1 MTANLVTGFSP
12 MQDLIPQT
20 AAINNQ
26 TATSDFSDVLKAN
39 TDKTTAVEKGKT
51 NEDRQDNTFKP
62 EKSEEPKAV
71 DNEKTA
77 STEESNKTEEPVKT
91 DDTAKTE
98 DVTEVKG
105 DLVDDS
111 EVPDE
116 VMEAVA
122 EIVATM
128 INTIAEVLEVPI
140 EDVEAALDTLGL
152 AKEEVLD
159 STVIPKIAVELTEA
173 TDVSEIITDE
183 ELFADVKSL
192 METSDKLI
200 DELATELDIKPEEL
214 KSIIEDKVAELKASV
229 QPEEFAPMGKD
240 AATDFNPAPQV
251 AYIPETST
259 EAYKPENRQSGSN
272 RNNDRQNTGSND
284 NVNYAQT
291 AVENIRESVQSIAE
305 EMPVSYTSGTTMEN
319 ILEQVSDNLKMTMK
333 DDMTEM
339 EMQLHPASLGN
350 IRVQVIARDG
360 VITANFTTQNEQ
372 VRQALE
378 AQVVQLKEQMNEQGI
393 KVEAVEVTVSSHAFE
408 RNLSEEGERGQSQG
422 EAEAKRR
429 RSRGINLGEID
440 DLDEMDEEDRVT
452 ADMMARAGN
461 TVDYLA

>member
-20 AAINNQ
+20 ATNQ
-26 TATSDFSDVLKAN
+26 SQTSTADFSDVLKAN
-39 TDKTTAVEKGKT
+39 TSKTAEVDNSKLGDNDKPADTVKPKT
-51 NEDRQDNTFKP
+51 KDQSKLSETKP
-62 EKSEEPKAV
+62 VCETNKSE
-71 DNEKTA
+71 
-77 STEESNKTEEPVKT
+77 
-91 DDTAKTE
+91 DTAKME
-98 DVTEVKG
+98 DTSEAEETAAVKDALTDDNGEVN
-105 DLVDDS
+105 
-111 EVPDE
+111 EE

-122 EIVATM
+122 EIVASMVT
-128 INTIAEVLEVPI
+128 TIAEVLEVPVAEVESAI
-140 EDVEAALDTLGL
+140 ETLGL

-159 STVIPKIAVELTEA
+159 STVIPKLAVELTDA

-192 METSDKLI
+192 METSDKLVA
-200 DELATELDIKPEEL
+200 DLATELDMPVDEL
-214 KSIIEDKVAELKASV
+214 KGIIETKVAEIKAPV
-229 QPEEFAPMGKD
+229 AEETLAPMGKD
-240 AATDFNPAPQV
+240 SATDVNPAPQV
-251 AYIPETST
+251 AYVPEMST
-259 EAYKPENRQSGSN
+259 EAPKNESRQGSSNRENNRQ
-272 RNNDRQNTGSND
+272 DAKAND
-284 NVNYAQT
+284 NVSYTQSV
-291 AVENIRESVQSIAE
+291 VENIRESVQEIANE
-305 EMPVSYTSGTTMEN
+305 VPLSYTSGTSMEE
-319 ILEQVSDNLKMTMK
+319 ILDQVSNNLKMTMK

-350 IRVQVIARDG
+350 IKVQVIARDG

-408 RNLSEEGERGQSQG
+408 RNLNEEGERGQSQG

-429 RSRGINLGEID
+429 RTRGINLGDMD
-440 DLDEMDEEDRVT
+440 DLDEMDEEDKVT